1 VCVHGM
7 DPKLGWSP
15 GGFIF
20 FSHCSIVVP
29 VFALKGNIP
38 KLKILKMGGLNP
50 ASTGAMSIY

>member
-1 VCVHGM
+1 M